1 MTAIRTPFSSTA
13 KRVLLLG
20 SGELGREVA
29 IELKRFGVE
38 VLAADRYEHAPAMQV
53 AHRSHV
59 LDMLDGDALRS
70 LIEAEKPNLIVP
82 EVEAIATDTLAALEG
97 APWQG
102 FTRRGRTPA
111 ISAGH
116 QYLMKA
122 AFAMD
127 WHSEA
132 AGSLFGPRR
141 AGMDLYPSSASAT
154 PPLAGRPG
162 EGEIGVVDRWSL
174 DTSAFYRQGSGA
186 LSTSQGRQPVYGASQ
201 IAANLQYRIAPE
213 SRHDPRASLRI
224 YHALV
229 RDGETELAAN
239 VSARP
244 VGALPLRFFGE
255 VRATRNPSGT
265 DYRPAGY
272 AVTEIP
278 SQRLPLRFA
287 LETYG
292 AAGYVG
298 GEADTYFA
306 EGQAAVTREVVSF
319 KGLDDQRMRL
329 SFGGAAWG
337 GAQKDASRFDIGP
350 TLRLDLSVGEVP
362 ARISVDWRERVA
374 GDAAPESGVAATV
387 STRF

>member
-1 MTAIRTPFSSTA
+1 MSAEAGSRRRGSPLA
-13 KRVLLLG
+13 VLVLLIGVWIGGRTVLWE
-20 SGELGREVA
+20 SPFPLFDLPVGEL
-29 IELKRFGVE
+29 L
-38 VLAADRYEHAPAMQV
+38 L
-53 AHRSHV
+53 
-59 LDMLDGDALRS
+59 
-70 LIEAEKPNLIVP
+70 AEKTISE
-82 EVEAIATDTLAALEG
+82 EVKVGADAALAMLESTEPAYTNIAVAG
-97 APWQG
+97 ISSPALVALERRPWQG
-102 FTRRGRTPA
+102 FSRGGQSPSV
-111 ISAGH
+111 SAGH

-127 WHSEA
+127 WHSDG
-132 AGSLFGPRR
+132 AGAVFGSRQ
-141 AGMDLYPSSASAT
+141 AGKGLYPSSASARASA
-154 PPLAGRPG
+154 PFAARPG
-162 EGEIGVVDRWSL
+162 GREIGVVDRWSL
-174 DTSAFYRQGSGA
+174 DTSLFYRQGSGA
-186 LSTSQGRQPVYGASQ
+186 LSTSQGRQPVYGANQ
-201 IAANLQYRIAPE
+201 IAANLQYRIAPG

-229 RDGETELAAN
+229 RDGETELAAG

-244 VGALPLRFFGE
+244 LGAVPLRFFGE
-255 VRATRNPSGT
+255 LRATRNPSGT

-287 LETYG
+287 LESYG

-306 EGQAAVTREVVSF
+306 EGQASVTREVVSF

-329 SFGGAAWG
+329 SVGGAAWG
-337 GAQKDASRFDIGP
+337 GAQKDAQRFDIGP

-374 GDAAPESGVAATV
+374 GDAAPDSGVAATV